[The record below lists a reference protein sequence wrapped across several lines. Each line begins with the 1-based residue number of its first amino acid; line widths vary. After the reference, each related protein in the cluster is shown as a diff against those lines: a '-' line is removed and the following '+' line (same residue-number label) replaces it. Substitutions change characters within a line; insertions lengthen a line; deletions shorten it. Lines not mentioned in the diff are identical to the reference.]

1 MTISIRPSIT
11 QPLGSPISRRMAI
24 ARILG
29 ISGTALLA
37 ACAPAAAPPI
47 SQSTNSAASPTSAA
61 VAGATSNP
69 SASGAQSAA
78 APTVSSGATPS
89 VAAVA
94 GATPTVTGTAIK
106 TGGTLRTGM
115 VGDITTT
122 DGIYWSPNNSST
134 VGMCYDALITYD
146 DNLQPQPRLAESWD
160 LSADG
165 TQIKLNLRKGV
176 HFHSGR
182 EVTSDDVQYNLLRAR
197 DPKNPFAATVAAGSA
212 WWTGI
217 DTSDKYTV
225 ILTSDKPR
233 PGVFDFLLYLRILD
247 KDTMEGPD
255 AATKVNGTGPFKW
268 KEWVSGDHITLERN
282 ADYWDT
288 GRPYLDGAQI
298 SIMRD
303 QQQMVSAVEAGASDV
318 AFLAPIQD
326 ASRLKDDPSYIVT
339 SRHDVGQYFYLTANA
354 TVAPTDNKQVRQ
366 AISYAIDRKRFA
378 DTILKGFGGDAQ
390 DLPWPPASPAWDA
403 SRNNVYTYDLDK
415 ARSLLAAS
423 GVSDLQF
430 DIAWA
435 TAGFA
440 SEYASLAAILQS
452 DFASIGIKTDLKPQD
467 NSVFTASGN
476 GITPTYN
483 GVRLSASAFANLS
496 EASSQFSLSRT
507 YGSLSNLA
515 GFYDDRFKALVNSA
529 STEPDANKRKVLYAQ
544 INDFLLD
551 ASYSMTI
558 CPYPDMLIM
567 RNNVRGLGYA
577 TALEWTLRSAW
588 LA

>member
-1 MTISIRPSIT
+1 MTITRRPSTAERMEGRIT
-11 QPLGSPISRRMAI
+11 RRIAI
-24 ARILG
+24 ERILG
-29 ISGTALLA
+29 ITGTALLA
-37 ACAPAAAPPI
+37 ACAPAAVPASPQP
-47 SQSTNSAASPTSAA
+47 TAASTSSAA
-61 VAGATSNP
+61 VNSTPAPAATVSVGAPGS
-69 SASGAQSAA
+69 
-78 APTVSSGATPS
+78 APTAGGVP
-89 VAAVA
+89 AA
-94 GATPTVTGTAIK
+94 TGTAIK

-115 VGDITTT
+115 VGDILTT
-122 DGIYWSPNNSST
+122 DGIYWSPNNSAT

-146 DNLQPQPRLAESWD
+146 DNLQPQPRLAESWE

-182 EVTSDDVQYNLLRAR
+182 EFTSDDVQYNLLRAR

-225 ILTSDKPR
+225 VLTSDKPR

-247 KDTMEGPD
+247 KATMEGPD

-282 ADYWDT
+282 ADYWDAP
-288 GRPYLDGAQI
+288 RPYLDGAQI

-326 ASRLKDDPSYIVT
+326 AFRLKDDPSYSVT
-339 SRHDVGQYFYLTANA
+339 NRHDVGQYFYLTANA

-366 AISYAIDRKRFA
+366 ALNYAIDRKRFA
-378 DTILKGFGGDAQ
+378 DTILKGFGGDPQ
-390 DLPWPPASPAWDA
+390 DLPWSPVSPAWDA
-403 SRNNVYTYDLDK
+403 AKNNVYTFDLDK
-415 ARSLLAAS
+415 ARSLLDAS
-423 GVSDLQF
+423 GVTDLQF

-435 TAGFA
+435 TAGYA
-440 SEYASLAAILQS
+440 SEYASLATILQS
-452 DFASIGIKTDLKPQD
+452 DFASIGIKTNLKPED
-467 NSVFTASGN
+467 NAPFTAEGN
-476 GITPTYN
+476 GLTPTYN

-496 EASSQFSLSRT
+496 EASSQFTLSRT
-507 YGSLSNLA
+507 YGSASNLA
-515 GFYDDRFKALVNSA
+515 GFYDDHFKALVDSA
-529 STEPDANKRKVLYAQ
+529 STEPDASTRKVLYGQ
-544 INDFLLD
+544 MNDFLLD
-551 ASYSMTI
+551 ASYSMAI

-577 TALEWTLRSAW
+577 TALEWTLRTAW